1 MMAAMDS
8 DAIRRIESE
17 LRKLNVILETDK
29 FIQGVNPI
37 ISSEENNGNWDI
49 KIQFSDRPIW
59 DLISHW
65 KAPGEK
71 SPEEY
76 LNLIKNLVLDY
87 IINFKVLPPVR
98 TVFELDNF
106 YVAILKGYGPLQFKE
121 VEAILSFNF
130 EIERNKSHN

>member
-1 MMAAMDS
+1 MAAMDS

-17 LRKLNVILETDK
+17 LRRLNVILETDK

-37 ISSEENNGNWDI
+37 IFSEKNNGNWDI
-49 KIQFSDRPIW
+49 KIQFSERPAW
-59 DLISHW
+59 DIINHW

-87 IINFKVLPPVR
+87 IINFKVLPPVH

-130 EIERNKSHN
+130 EIGKNKSYN